1 MLENYIDRVICFK
14 AITWLRHGT
23 GSVGKANIMKL
34 EGKTILV
41 TGAASGLGRATA
53 LACAKEGG
61 SLFLVDRDREGLA
74 STQAKLRE
82 TGVTAESFVR
92 DLVERQACFDAVAAA
107 VKRFGQLDAL
117 CNIAGIM
124 QFHEVTKVSPDDWN
138 KIIATNLSAPFYLS
152 QAAIPELLKS
162 HGSIVNVASAAGIGG
177 TAYAVP
183 YSVTKAG
190 LIQMTKSMAME
201 YIRHPIRINALAP
214 GSMDTEMNVNL
225 LAQGGIPGGLDRSLI
240 ERYSGFRP
248 FADPT
253 GMANMI
259 VHMLSDETPA
269 LHGSVVSVDAGMT
282 AG

>member
-1 MLENYIDRVICFK
+1 MR
-14 AITWLRHGT
+14 
-23 GSVGKANIMKL
+23 L
-34 EGKTILV
+34 EGKIILV

-53 LACAKEGG
+53 VACAGEGA
-61 SLFLVDRDREGLA
+61 SLFMVDRDREGLKVT
-74 STQAKLRE
+74 STRLPK
-82 TGVTAESFVR
+82 TGVAAETFVR
-92 DLVERQACFDAVAAA
+92 DLVERQACLDAVAAA
-107 VKRFGQLDAL
+107 VERFGRLDAL

-124 QFHEVTKVSPDDWN
+124 QFHEVTKVTPEDWD
-138 KIIATNLSAPFYLS
+138 KMIATNLSAPFWLS

-177 TAYAVP
+177 TAYGVP
-183 YSVTKAG
+183 YSVTKGG

-201 YIRHPIRINALAP
+201 FIRHPIRINALAP
-214 GSMDTEMNVNL
+214 GAMDTEMNVNL
-225 LAQGGIPGGLDRSLI
+225 LAQGGIPDGLDRSLI

-248 FADPT
+248 FADPA

-269 LHGSVVSVDAGMT
+269 LHGSIVSVDAGMT

>member
-1 MLENYIDRVICFK
+1 
-14 AITWLRHGT
+14 
-23 GSVGKANIMKL
+23 MKL
-34 EGKTILV
+34 QGKVVLV
-41 TGAASGLGRATA
+41 TGAASGLGRATT
-53 LACAKEGG
+53 LACARHGAD
-61 SLFLVDRDREGLA
+61 LFMVDRDREGLEK
-74 STQAKLRE
+74 TLGQVRE
-82 TGVTAESFVR
+82 IGATAENFVR
-92 DLVERQACFDAVAAA
+92 DLVERQACVDAVAMA
-107 VKRFGQLDAL
+107 VERFGRLDAL

-124 QFHEVTKVSPDDWN
+124 QFHETTKVTPEDWDRM
-138 KIIATNLSAPFYLS
+138 IATNLSAPFYLS
-152 QAAIPELLKS
+152 QAAIPALLES
-162 HGSIVNVASAAGIGG
+162 HGSIVNVASGAGIWG

-201 YIRHPIRINALAP
+201 FIKHPIRINALAP

-225 LAQGGIPGGLDRSLI
+225 LAQGGIPDGLDRSLI

-248 FADPT
+248 FADPA

-269 LHGSVVSVDAGMT
+269 LHGSILSVDSGMT